1 MIKHKPNLILL
12 NGPLGIGKSTLA
24 KMYSERNPL
33 ALNIDL
39 DLIRA
44 HLGQWR
50 EYRAESA
57 RLSRRMAVETGRVAI
72 KAGHDVV
79 VAQILSRFEDMD
91 LFEKLARDT
100 QANLY
105 EILLYAPKEAAVQR
119 FIERGQAGGFEKGY
133 SPGGLIDRSGGL
145 VHVKRKYDEMMDL
158 VNSRPQT
165 VKINSISGAPEDTYA
180 EILKLIKGSDF
191 EI

>member
-33 ALNIDL
+33 VLNIDI

-50 EYRAESA
+50 EYRVESA
-57 RLSRRMAVETGRVAI
+57 KLSRRMAVETGRVSI

-79 VAQILSRFEDMD
+79 VAQILSRAEDMEV
-91 LFEKLARDT
+91 FEKLARDT
-100 QANLY
+100 RANLY
-105 EILLYAPKEAAVQR
+105 EMLLYAPKEVAVQR

-145 VHVKRKYDEMMDL
+145 GYIKRRYDEMMAL
-158 VNSRPQT
+158 ANSRPQT
-165 VKINSISGAPEDTYA
+165 IRINSISGDPEDTYA
-180 EILKLIKGSDF
+180 EMLKFIKGA
-191 EI
+191 